1 MQTRRTR
8 LWVEALVIAW
18 LCWVYDAINNLAP
31 VRLHASLAHGWGV
44 LHLER
49 SLGLDPE
56 LTLNR
61 WLTHHHTVGLLLS
74 DYYDNA
80 HFIVTLGL
88 LGWLW
93 YRRADIYRPLRNTL
107 VAINVIGLAV
117 FWLYPT
123 APPRLLPGSGFADVV
138 ASTHALGGWHTGS
151 LATVANQFA
160 ALPSLHMAWAVWCSL
175 VMWSMVTKD
184 EGPDRSRETL
194 AFDRSGG
201 TLAFGEHPPFGQHPR
216 FGQPASGRLRH
227 PRGRLWVRCLAI
239 LYPCITCLAVLATG
253 NHYLFDVLAGVA
265 TTALA
270 VVLVRA
276 LEAAWRSRT
285 ALRPARASV

>member
-31 VRLHASLAHGWGV
+31 VRLHAALAHGWGV

-49 SLGLDPE
+49 SLSLDPE

-61 WLTHHHTVGLLLS
+61 WLVGHRTLGLLLS

-107 VAINVIGLAV
+107 VAINTIGLAV

-123 APPRLLPGSGFADVV
+123 APPRLLPGSGFNDVV
-138 ASTHALGGWHTGS
+138 ASTHAFGGWHTGS

-175 VMWSMVTKD
+175 VMWSMS
-184 EGPDRSRETL
+184 E
-194 AFDRSGG
+194 
-201 TLAFGEHPPFGQHPR
+201 
-216 FGQPASGRLRH
+216 
-227 PRGRLWVRCLAI
+227 RLWVRCVAV

-253 NHYLFDVLAGVA
+253 NHYLFDVFAGVA

-285 ALRPARASV
+285 ALRPARASA